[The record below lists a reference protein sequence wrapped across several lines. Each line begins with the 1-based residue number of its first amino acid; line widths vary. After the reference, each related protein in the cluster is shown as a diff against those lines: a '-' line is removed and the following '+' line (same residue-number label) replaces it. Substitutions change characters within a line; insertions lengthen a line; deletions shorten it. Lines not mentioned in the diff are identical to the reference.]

1 MYDIFILEKYK
12 KICLK
17 INIGLDL
24 IAEDINK
31 ILKNALD
38 EDLGNGDVTTNWIIP
53 EDMQLKGT
61 LLAKSNGV
69 IAGLDV
75 FVATLKIIDRNIQVD
90 LFIEDGKFVER
101 GEVIA
106 RVVGSGRA
114 LLSAE
119 RVALNLLQRMSGIA
133 NQTNEYVNAVKGTK
147 AVILDTRKTA
157 PGLRVLDKMAIKIG
171 GGHNHRFGLFD
182 MVLIK
187 DNHLS
192 AAGSITN
199 AVEKVR
205 ANNKNNLQIEVEVKN
220 LSELKEAITMKVD
233 RILLDNMSAEQMRE
247 AVKIADG
254 LIPLEASGNI
264 TLDNVKEI
272 AETGVDY
279 ISSGMLTHSVKAMDI
294 SFLIE
299 E

>member
-1 MYDIFILEKYK
+1 MQSYL
-12 KICLK
+12 
-17 INIGLDL
+17 IN
-24 IAEDINK
+24 EDIKN
-31 ILKNALD
+31 IIKNALS
-38 EDLGNGDVTTNWIIP
+38 EDLGSGDATTDWIIP
-53 EDMQLKGT
+53 ENMQLKGT

-75 FVATLKIIDRNIQVD
+75 FVATFKMIDRNIQVD

-119 RVALNLLQRMSGIA
+119 RVALNLLQRMSGVA
-133 NQTNEYVNAVKGTK
+133 TQTNKFVNKIKGTK
-147 AVILDTRKTA
+147 TIILDTRKTA
-157 PGLRVLDKMAIKIG
+157 PGLRVLDKMAVKIG
-171 GGHNHRFGLFD
+171 GGYNHRFGLFD

-205 ANNKNNLQIEVEVKN
+205 ASNKNNLKIEVEVKN
-220 LSELKEAITMKVD
+220 ISELKEAITMKVD
-233 RILLDNMSAEQMRE
+233 RILLDNMSIEQMHE

-272 AETGVDY
+272 ADTGVNF